1 MYLVWVLFMVF
12 FLSRVLVLV
21 PTRFSWGCNWR
32 LCQVVMQLQ
41 ILASSATSGKGRSGI
56 EEVFLVGVGFSCFMD
71 FCFWVLGFQGD
82 GSQLDRGALVCFS
95 SFFSALHRGIGFR
108 DFSKG

>member
-1 MYLVWVLFMVF
+1 MGVQLAFVSGCDAAADTGIISDLWERSFWYRRGFFGGGGF
-12 FLSRVLVLV
+12 FL
-21 PTRFSWGCNWR
+21 FYG
-32 LCQVVMQLQ
+32 
-41 ILASSATSGKGRSGI
+41 
-56 EEVFLVGVGFSCFMD
+56 FLF
-71 FCFWVLGFQGD
+71 LGFGVSGD